1 MKKLQR
7 VMLVMMLGVLVT
19 GWSGVFA
26 QEAMPAPGQT
36 ADAAPPAPKK
46 KTLLDTYK
54 IGGWAM
60 HPLLL
65 CSIGVVAIS
74 ILNIRSMNRK
84 TLLPPDAIA
93 QIKAASETQDY
104 VKVSELAVAKDSLFT
119 TSLANGMKLFDPNDV
134 VGCKPKVEE
143 AISEAMGRQEAQHAF
158 WLNFLS
164 LITAVSPMFG
174 LLGTVS
180 GMIGAFDKI
189 GMGGMGKP
197 ELLAANIGEAMITT
211 AAGLIVAIP
220 SMFAY
225 FLFRNYLNKLL
236 SEAEE
241 HLTNVVDN
249 LTSPNAVEEA

>member
-1 MKKLQR
+1 MKMKS
-7 VMLVMMLGVLVT
+7 MLVMILLGITAGLGITVAVT
-19 GWSGVFA
+19 A
-26 QEAMPAPGQT
+26 QEAPAAET
-36 ADAAPPAPKK
+36 TEAAVPPPKK

-65 CSIGVVAIS
+65 CSIGVVS
-74 ILNIRSMNRK
+74 ICVLNVRSMNRK
-84 TLLPPDAIA
+84 TLIPADAVA
-93 QIKAASETQDY
+93 TMKAASINQDY
-104 VKVSELAVAKDSLFT
+104 VKVAEIAEGTDSLIT
-119 TSLANGMKLFDPNDV
+119 TSLASGMRLFDPNDPE
-134 VGCKPKVEE
+134 GSKPKVEE
-143 AISEAMGRQEAQHAF
+143 AISESMGRQESKHAY
-158 WLNFLS
+158 WLNFLQ
-164 LITAVSPMFG
+164 LITAVAPMMG

-197 ELLAANIGEAMITT
+197 ELLAANIGEAMVTT

-225 FLFRNYLNKLL
+225 FFFRNYLNKLL

-241 HLTNVVDN
+241 HLTVILDN
-249 LTSPNAVEEA
+249 LTSPVAEEQE